1 MEDIRNGKRQI
12 GQQSEDKDSEA
23 ETTPVQQISSASRPP
38 PSHPI
43 LKKPRGPSSTG
54 PRPTARFASP
64 LGSPDDNGDI
74 PSSGSTVVPALE
86 TKVSN
91 MKSPP
96 KKKNVA
102 SKKFVASSSGSKRR
116 PVLVRKTSSQSS
128 YGSDGSSSKDG
139 GSLVGSRSPH
149 SSVRPVSPIIEGVV
163 KPLAEATAD
172 EEEQDSQEPVTP
184 SAKALGKRP
193 MVVRKATFEK
203 KVQPK
208 QSGKGLPP
216 SEPKRK
222 AFIEPERKTRTK
234 ISDTELE
241 VDVAKESSP
250 DSISTTHKDAVA
262 PVDQKPLATPL
273 PKSQPAPSGK
283 GLPSSAPAK
292 ERQNLIRPMSMVNIT
307 SLSRAGTATSALS
320 SSIPEQRAQETPST
334 RGPTSITRPI
344 LKSRSPS
351 AYGRTNPALFTG
363 TTASTSNVAVQGVIV
378 DQSGVGSLPPS
389 PFFDQHFGGSENSSS
404 SSILDPKLTPTQPS
418 TTESV
423 PLGRTRSQLTLLLER
438 EKSRDNGKSRK

>member
-184 SAKALGKRP
+184 SAKALGS
-193 MVVRKATFEK
+193 VRW
-203 KVQPK
+203 
-208 QSGKGLPP
+208 
-216 SEPKRK
+216 
-222 AFIEPERKTRTK
+222 
-234 ISDTELE
+234 
-241 VDVAKESSP
+241 
-250 DSISTTHKDAVA
+250 
-262 PVDQKPLATPL
+262 
-273 PKSQPAPSGK
+273 
-283 GLPSSAPAK
+283 
-292 ERQNLIRPMSMVNIT
+292 
-307 SLSRAGTATSALS
+307 
-320 SSIPEQRAQETPST
+320 
-334 RGPTSITRPI
+334 
-344 LKSRSPS
+344 
-351 AYGRTNPALFTG
+351 
-363 TTASTSNVAVQGVIV
+363 
-378 DQSGVGSLPPS
+378 
-389 PFFDQHFGGSENSSS
+389 
-404 SSILDPKLTPTQPS
+404 
-418 TTESV
+418 
-423 PLGRTRSQLTLLLER
+423 
-438 EKSRDNGKSRK
+438 